1 MPTVVKTKHHCGEG
15 IQKVYK
21 FENGLCVSAIK
32 TPYSYG
38 GRDDKW
44 EISVMDREGG
54 WFTKQIFLDADDDVI
69 GHIPNNEL
77 QGYLE
82 EVEAYGSY

>member
-1 MPTVVKTKHHCGEG
+1 
-15 IQKVYK
+15 
-21 FENGLCVSAIK
+21 
-32 TPYSYG
+32 
-38 GRDDKW
+38 
-44 EISVMDREGG
+44 MDREGG